1 MGERRSERSGRE
13 MGGQIGNNPKGPD
26 ISGIAFLLAHF
37 HKWEKLAG
45 REEEDEI
52 VLFVLLTTITIFFGY
67 LAELMVG
74 RGKLCDKL
82 INAPLI
88 RACSAL
94 FLWLEKG
101 LGCVKNMEAN
111 FHRSKSMG
119 QISPQLWG

>member
-1 MGERRSERSGRE
+1 MGERRRGRE
-13 MGGQIGNNPKGPD
+13 MGTLAIIQRGGEDMG
-26 ISGIAFLLAHF
+26 GLAFLLAHF
-37 HKWEKLAG
+37 HKWENLW

-101 LGCVKNMEAN
+101 LGCVKNMEEAN